1 MSRTRRVTED
11 GNRRPEAAPGDAG
24 RPVVAVFGASDP
36 APGSAAYE
44 EAADLGLRLAAA
56 GCDVINGGYG
66 GVMEASARGAREA
79 GGRAIGVTTL
89 AFRARGGANPF
100 IDTEH
105 REVDLFDRTRRLIET
120 AAAFII
126 LRGRAGTLAE
136 LAFLWAL
143 RKAGLLGPKP
153 IVLVGEF
160 WDEVLRQLRRSDLI
174 AGQDLAGT
182 RVVRSPEMAVEAV
195 TRALRDTR

>member
-1 MSRTRRVTED
+1 MSNARRRSHT
-11 GNRRPEAAPGDAG
+11 GGGRSGAASGGPAAA
-24 RPVVAVFGASDP
+24 VVAVFGASDP
-36 APGSAAYE
+36 APGSEAYE
-44 EAADLGLRLAAA
+44 EAAEVGRRLAVA
-56 GCDVINGGYG
+56 GCAVINGGYG

-89 AFRARGGANPF
+89 AFEGRGGANPY

-105 REVDLFDRTRRLIET
+105 READLFSRTRRLIET

-126 LRGRAGTLAE
+126 LRGKAGTLAE

-153 IVLVGEF
+153 IVLVGAV
-160 WDEVLRQLRRSDLI
+160 WDDLLRHLRRGELI
-174 AGQDLAGT
+174 TDQELAGT
-182 RVVRSPEMAVEAV
+182 GVVRSPEEAV
-195 TRALRDTR
+195 KAVLGALRDTR